1 MNARPPILEA
11 QAPAQPMEAP
21 VAPAATS
28 APVAVDSALLDT
40 GKPLFDKVSRQCSA
54 LTTNAYSTSFSLGI
68 RLLAPELRGPIHA
81 VYGFVRFA
89 DEIVD
94 TFHDFDKATLF
105 DRFKAD
111 TYRAIEERISL
122 NPILNSFQWAFHAY
136 DMDLAHVDKFLES
149 MERDLDQTAYD
160 REGYDDYIVGS
171 AEVVGLMCLSVFVK
185 GDKAQYDALLPHARS
200 LGAAF
205 QKINFLRDIRAD
217 WAGLGRTYF
226 PGLDLDGFDRE
237 AKRSIEAEI
246 KADFDHAYQGI
257 IRLPKTARLGVY
269 MAYIYYTRLFRKIQR
284 LPHSRIMEDRIRIP
298 NRQKAALLVGSY
310 VRHQFNLL

>member
-11 QAPAQPMEAP
+11 QAPAQPVEAP

-40 GKPLFDKVSRQCSA
+40 GKPLFDKVSRHCSA
-54 LTTNAYSTSFSLGI
+54 LTTKAYSTSFSLGI

>member
-1 MNARPPILEA
+1 MNAHPPIFRGEQTA
-11 QAPAQPMEAP
+11 THTADRSQQA
-21 VAPAATS
+21 T
-28 APVAVDSALLDT
+28 VDSGLLDT
-40 GKPLFDKVSRQCSA
+40 GKPLFDHVSLQCSA
-54 LTTNAYSTSFSLGI
+54 LTTKAYSTSFSLGI
-68 RLLAPELRGPIHA
+68 RLLSSELQGPIHA

-94 TFHDFDKATLF
+94 TFHDFDKESLF
-105 DRFKAD
+105 ARFKAD

-122 NPILNSFQWAFHAY
+122 NPILNSFQWAFHTY

-160 REGYDDYIVGS
+160 RAGYDDYIVGS

-185 GDKAQYDALLPHARS
+185 GDQEQYRALLPHARS

-205 QKINFLRDIRAD
+205 QKINFLRDLKAD

-226 PGLDLDGFDRE
+226 PGLDLDVFDQK
-237 AKRSIEAEI
+237 AKRTIEAEI
-246 KADFDHAYQGI
+246 QADFAHAYEGI
-257 IRLPKTARLGVY
+257 LRLPKSSRLGVY

-284 LPHSRIMEDRIRIP
+284 LPHSRILEDRIRIP
-298 NRQKAALLVGSY
+298 NRQKAWLLMGSY

>member
-54 LTTNAYSTSFSLGI
+54 LTTKAYSTSFSLGI

-185 GDKAQYDALLPHARS
+185 GDKAQYGALLPHARS

-257 IRLPKTARLGVY
+257 IRLPKSARLGVY

>member
-21 VAPAATS
+21 VAPAVSS

-40 GKPLFDKVSRQCSA
+40 GKPLFDEVSRQCSA
-54 LTTNAYSTSFSLGI
+54 LTTKAYSTSFSLGI

-105 DRFKAD
+105 NRFKAD

-122 NPILNSFQWAFHAY
+122 NPILNSFQWAFHAH

-185 GDKAQYDALLPHARS
+185 GNKAQYNALLPHARS

-246 KADFDHAYQGI
+246 KADFDHAYLGI
-257 IRLPKTARLGVY
+257 LRLPKSARLGVY

-310 VRHQFNLL
+310 FRHQFNLL